1 MHFDA
6 FLVTCEHASNAVPV
20 RWRGPFAETPDVLE
34 THRAWDPGALKL
46 ATEFARE
53 FDAPLF
59 KGQVTR
65 LLVDLN
71 RRETGKGVLSDF
83 SRQFDPEKRVALL
96 NLYHRP
102 YRVAVLDAVNHLLR
116 DHRRLLHVS
125 CHSFTPVLDGQTRSA
140 EIGLLFDPRR
150 KPEDTLCKAW
160 RKALAAALPKHRTKL
175 NYPYKGTSDGM
186 TTWLR
191 EQFSARRYA
200 GIEIEL
206 NQSFAAQ
213 GPASWAH
220 VRGALKDTLRACLR
234 SG

>member
-1 MHFDA
+1 MTFDA
-6 FLVTCEHASNAVPV
+6 FLITCEHASNAVPV
-20 RWRGPFAETPDVLE
+20 RWREPFADTTQVLE
-34 THRAWDPGALKL
+34 SHRAWDPGALVL
-46 ATEFARE
+46 AGEFARLL
-53 FDAPLF
+53 DAPLF

-71 RRETGKGVLSDF
+71 RRETGKGVLSDH
-83 SRQFDPEKRVALL
+83 SRQFDLEKRVALL

-102 YRVAVLDAVNHLLR
+102 YRVAVLDAVTDR
-116 DHRRLLHVS
+116 IRAGRKLLHLS
-125 CHSFTPVLDGQTRSA
+125 CHSFTPVLDGQTRTA

-150 KPEDTLCKAW
+150 KPENALCKAW
-160 RKALAAALPKHRTKL
+160 RKAMAAALPKHRIKL

-191 EQFSARRYA
+191 EQFPATRYA

-206 NQSFAAQ
+206 NQSFAMQ
-213 GPASWAH
+213 PAARWAD
-220 VRGALKDTLRACLR
+220 VRQALKSTLRACLR